1 MLRWSCEDRVS
12 ISQEQRKKLG
22 LPQTDVA
29 DNERE
34 RTPSIERLE
43 EGQEV
48 SPDVAERLQ
57 PQMGNL
63 AVQALLTRTASS
75 TQTSTGTGDME
86 LAEEIGESVD
96 EEYEGGD
103 LSLPD
108 VQMGGGG
115 GDGLP
120 GEHMPWEVGFLFGGD
135 DEPDAT
141 PKRKRQRRRREITRE
156 HDDGNPE
163 PNDDDHIDED
173 IDHIEETMGKTP
185 AMREEFRAG
194 DARYR
199 AIEPGL
205 GSPHAIG
212 RRALDPEAMVDR
224 VDALDPLGRATTIC
238 GFLAEHAAE
247 QLARSLAE
255 TVSKPASILL
265 LESTGHAG
273 AAARM
278 ASLAVCAQATEGGGT
293 AADNAVRMALNED
306 AWFEALDA
314 ARVLAESGHV
324 VAPEIVKKAGVTP
337 SGNGATAD
345 DSPTKIDEL
354 SSIRLGQLAL
364 KHLLPESHIPV
375 IPRIYTP
382 MPQRPSHD
390 PDVAAVDALLA
401 ELTGGQS
408 PTDLPVENRL
418 EAALIAPILSG
429 ATELVNQMGRTQVE
443 LAAAAIAVAKIDP
456 TVPIRGTLMHADRA
470 LRELAR
476 SVVRQGD
483 ELHRATGA
491 PLVVLND
498 LPTRAVE
505 RIRASADALRALRSW
520 SFSAI
525 AEALHR

>member
-29 DNERE
+29 DNDRE

-48 SPDVAERLQ
+48 SPDVAEKLQ

-108 VQMGGGG
+108 LQMGGGG

-120 GEHMPWEVGFLFGGD
+120 GEHMPWEVGFLFGGN

-141 PKRKRQRRRREITRE
+141 PKRKRPRRRREITRE
-156 HDDGNPE
+156 HDDANTE
-163 PNDDDHIDED
+163 PDDDLIDD
-173 IDHIEETMGKTP
+173 DVDHIEETMGKTP
-185 AMREEFRAG
+185 SMREEFRAG

-199 AIEPGL
+199 AIELGL
-205 GSPHAIG
+205 VSPHAIG

-224 VDALDPLGRATTIC
+224 VDPLDPLGRATTIC
-238 GFLAEHAAE
+238 GFLSEHAAG

-255 TVSKPASILL
+255 TVSKPASILM

-278 ASLAVCAQATEGGGT
+278 ASLAVCTQATEGGGA
-293 AADNAVRMALNED
+293 AADNAVQMALNED
-306 AWFEALDA
+306 AWFEALNA
-314 ARVLAESGHV
+314 ARILAESGHV
-324 VAPEIVKKAGVTP
+324 VAPEIVKKAGFTA
-337 SGNGATAD
+337 SGNGVTAD
-345 DSPTKIDEL
+345 VSPTKIDEL

-364 KHLLPESHIPV
+364 KHLLPESHIPL
-375 IPRIYTP
+375 IPKIYIP
-382 MPQRPSHD
+382 LPKRPSHD
-390 PDVAAVDALLA
+390 RDVAAVDTILA

-408 PTDLPVENRL
+408 PTDLPAENRL
-418 EAALIAPILSG
+418 DAALIAPILSG
-429 ATELVNQMGRTQVE
+429 ATELVNQMGKTQVE
-443 LAAAAIAVAKIDP
+443 LAAAAIAAAKIDAS
-456 TVPIRGTLMHADRA
+456 VPIRGTLMHADRA

-483 ELHRATGA
+483 ELHRATGK

-505 RIRASADALRALRSW
+505 RIRASADALKALRSW